1 MAMHLGIAS
10 SDVRQD
16 EAKHMFSRSLKFAL
30 PGVLAAMVLATLA
43 LSARAEEPATAPSS
57 ATGAITGA
65 VVQKDG
71 QPAANLRVRLFEAP
85 GASQGGAVPQGKA
98 ALKGRAK
105 GQSRQ
110 RGRPVGEA
118 TTDAAGKFTFTDLAP
133 GNYIVIA
140 AQPAERAVARARLSV
155 TADQM
160 TQADLKLQDRGAT
173 RRRAGDSNPG
183 TGATTQPSK

>member
-1 MAMHLGIAS
+1 M
-10 SDVRQD
+10 
-16 EAKHMFSRSLKFAL
+16 
-30 PGVLAAMVLATLA
+30 
-43 LSARAEEPATAPSS
+43 
-57 ATGAITGA
+57 
-65 VVQKDG
+65 VQKDG

-85 GASQGGAVPQGKA
+85 DASQGATVPQGKA

-105 GQSRQ
+105 GQGHQ

-118 TTDAAGKFTFTDLAP
+118 TTDAAGKFTFTDLTP

-160 TQADLKLQDRGAT
+160 TKADLKLQDRAAT
-173 RRRAGDSNPG
+173 RRRAGDSNTG

>member
-1 MAMHLGIAS
+1 
-10 SDVRQD
+10 
-16 EAKHMFSRSLKFAL
+16 MFSRSLRFAL
-30 PGVLAAMVLATLA
+30 PGVLATIVLLMLA
-43 LSARAEEPATAPSS
+43 LSARAEDPTTAPSS
-57 ATGAITGA
+57 ATGAISGA

-85 GASQGGAVPQGKA
+85 DASQGATVPQGKA

-105 GQSRQ
+105 GQGHQ

-118 TTDAAGKFTFTDLAP
+118 TTDAAGKFTFTDLTP
-133 GNYIVIA
+133 GSYLVIA
-140 AQPAERAVARARLSV
+140 AQPAERAVARARLNV

-160 TQADLKLQDRGAT
+160 TQADLKLQDRAAT
-173 RRRAGDSNPG
+173 RRRAGDSNTG